1 MSFRFL
7 KIEFYISVPF
17 AVMIAFL
24 LILDSTSYMSAS
36 IFAMVLHEAGH
47 LVAMKLTHCEPRSV
61 RCCIGG
67 MTIVG
72 KAFTETKD
80 SVIIALSGP
89 MVNLILAAALWL
101 IGSFCN
107 NLLVLAFAV
116 VQLLVGAVNLLPVK
130 GLDGGTVLSILLQK
144 QTKLNPTLTA
154 TMVSIVTASAVF
166 VLGLAV
172 AIKNVSNPSLLLL
185 GIYLIMINVYRYSF

>member
-7 KIEFYISVPF
+7 KIDFYISVPF
-17 AVMIAFL
+17 AVMLAFM
-24 LILDSTSYMSAS
+24 LILDSTGYMSAS
-36 IFAMVLHEAGH
+36 ILAVALHEAGH

-72 KAFTETKD
+72 NRFTVAKD
-80 SVIIALSGP
+80 SIIIALSGP
-89 MVNLILAAALWL
+89 MVNLILAAVLWL
-101 IGSFCN
+101 IGSYGN
-107 NLLVLAFAV
+107 NLLILAFAV

-144 QTKLNPTLTA
+144 QTKFNPNLVVTI
-154 TMVSIVTASAVF
+154 VSIVTACAVF
-166 VLGLAV
+166 VLGLAIAV
-172 AIKNVSNPSLLLL
+172 KNVSNPSLLLL
-185 GIYLIMINVYRYSF
+185 GIYLIMINVYRHSF